1 MAKTVAKKIALT
13 LGAGGARGLAHIGIL
28 EEIEKSGIDID
39 FVAGSSIG
47 ALIGALY
54 CLYGNVDDV
63 KSSLNDY
70 LTDEAYR
77 KKWDSF
83 VPQNHDENHKKK
95 GHLFDELRIFI
106 NRQYVRL
113 AVMTK
118 KSLAKDEDL
127 SQPLK
132 ELFGDKTTD
141 DLKIPFSACSVD
153 LISGREL
160 YLNSGKLSEIV
171 YCSSAIPG
179 IFPPCKKGDMLLAD
193 GSISDLVPVEAVPD
207 HDEYLIIAVDFG
219 PGRFLRTNLDR
230 GMDILMRADE
240 LARIKLNK
248 MVLREADLV
257 IAPDVSDYHWA
268 EFSKSEEIIKI
279 GREAAFEA
287 HEKIIS
293 LTEQY
298 AAKVLPWYRRAFG
311 WLSRG

>member
-1 MAKTVAKKIALT
+1 MAKVISKKIALT

-28 EEIEKSGIDID
+28 EEIEKSGIGID

-63 KSSLNDY
+63 KSSLNEY

-83 VPQNHDENHKKK
+83 VPRDHDENHKKK

-106 NRQYVRL
+106 NRQYLRL

-118 KSLAKDEDL
+118 KSLAKEEDL
-127 SQPLK
+127 SEPLE
-132 ELFGDKTTD
+132 ELFGDKTTN

-179 IFPPCKKGDMLLAD
+179 IFPPFERDGMLLAD

-219 PGRFLRTNLDR
+219 PGRFLRNKLDR

-248 MVLREADLV
+248 MILKEADLV
-257 IAPDVSDYHWA
+257 ISPDVSDFHWA
-268 EFSKSEEIIKI
+268 EFSEYEEIIKI
-279 GREAAFEA
+279 GREAASEA
-287 HEKIIS
+287 HEKIAY
-293 LTEQY
+293 LAEQNS
-298 AAKVLPWYRRAFG
+298 ARVQPWYKRAFG
-311 WLSRG
+311 WLSRR